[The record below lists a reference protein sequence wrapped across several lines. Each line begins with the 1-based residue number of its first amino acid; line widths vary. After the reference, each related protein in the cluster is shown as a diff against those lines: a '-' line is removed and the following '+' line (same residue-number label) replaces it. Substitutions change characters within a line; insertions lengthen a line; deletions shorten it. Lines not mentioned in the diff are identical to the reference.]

1 MQLWQ
6 VNQHEHLFAS
16 RKQEGELDGL
26 LGMRAADCGET
37 FIYSVQEE
45 AQSPEEAQ
53 SLQELYG
60 GVCVCTDVC
69 VCVAYFNCRYEYC
82 SLYILRP

>member
-6 VNQHEHLFAS
+6 VNQRKHLFAS

-26 LGMRAADCGET
+26 LSMQTKGCGET

-45 AQSPEEAQ
+45 ARSQEEAQ
-53 SLQELYG
+53 SLQECALFSA
-60 GVCVCTDVC
+60 VCV
-69 VCVAYFNCRYEYC
+69 
-82 SLYILRP
+82 

>member
-6 VNQHEHLFAS
+6 VNQREHLFAS
-16 RKQEGELDGL
+16 WKQEGELDGL
-26 LGMRAADCGET
+26 LGMQAADCEET

-53 SLQELYG
+53 SLKELYG
-60 GVCVCTDVC
+60 GGVCTDVC
-69 VCVAYFNCRYEYC
+69 VCVWHISTVDTTSTALF
-82 SLYILRP
+82 IF